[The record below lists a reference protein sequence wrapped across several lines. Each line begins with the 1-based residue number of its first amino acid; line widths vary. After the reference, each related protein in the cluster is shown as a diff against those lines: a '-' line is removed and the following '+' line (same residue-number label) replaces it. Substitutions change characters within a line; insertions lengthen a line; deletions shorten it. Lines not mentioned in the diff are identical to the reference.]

1 MMRDPTNTL
10 DALPFGDHLVS
21 TTAPVT
27 TTGPTPSRQHALM
40 RAIMKAFTPFHR
52 SVLRLTRGRIGQA
65 WSSTRQPLLILT
77 ATGRRSGQPH
87 STVVGYIPD
96 GDAFIIVA
104 SKGGLPEHPAW
115 YHNIVANPD
124 VIIERNGPR
133 EPRRAR
139 VTRGEERERLWRK
152 ICALYPTFASYQ
164 ASTTRQLPVIL
175 LEPVA

>member
-1 MMRDPTNTL
+1 MT
-10 DALPFGDHLVS
+10 
-21 TTAPVT
+21 TTAPAITAVA
-27 TTGPTPSRQHALM
+27 TPNRQHTIM

-52 SVLRLTRGRIGQA
+52 SVLRLTRSRIGQA

-77 ATGRRSGQPH
+77 TTGRRSGEPR

-124 VIIERNGPR
+124 VTIERSGAP
-133 EPRRAR
+133 EQRRAR
-139 VTRGEERERLWRK
+139 ITSGDERERLWRK
-152 ICALYPTFASYQ
+152 ICVLYPTFASYQ